1 MQYWG
6 LRAGCLYSPSTSS
19 FRLIPAMKTMDCENV
34 TVVLRCY
41 FGRRHLQSLNL
52 CYHQNC
58 HVMCNQQ
65 MLFKVPGFS
74 CYTLYCS
81 GLNLYTYLTW
91 SRCRL
96 SPFSTLPLQRTVE
109 SPGCYQSF
117 CSFLLHCSF
126 KSFSSYT
133 SLWPGYLSFWTLVSM
148 GEKLW
153 GYQTTKLKLLWQLQ
167 VKSTFYF
174 LAFANKELLT
184 LLSPRIGNER
194 VSVLFVV
201 VQLNFH
207 HTTLVIQR

>member
-6 LRAGCLYSPSTSS
+6 LRAGCLFSPSTSS
-19 FRLIPAMKTMDCENV
+19 FRLIPAMKAMDCENV

-117 CSFLLHCSF
+117 CYTAVFNPFLRIPHCGQVICLFELWYLWVKNCEVTKPLNWSFFDNF
-126 KSFSSYT
+126 K
-133 SLWPGYLSFWTLVSM
+133 
-148 GEKLW
+148 
-153 GYQTTKLKLLWQLQ
+153 
-167 VKSTFYF
+167 
-174 LAFANKELLT
+174 
-184 LLSPRIGNER
+184 
-194 VSVLFVV
+194 
-201 VQLNFH
+201 
-207 HTTLVIQR
+207 

>member
-65 MLFKVPGFS
+65 MLYKVPGFS

-81 GLNLYTYLTW
+81 GLNLYTYFTEVVVDYHLF
-91 SRCRL
+91 L
-96 SPFSTLPLQRTVE
+96 PF
-109 SPGCYQSF
+109 
-117 CSFLLHCSF
+117 HCSVQWKAQDVTNRF
-126 KSFSSYT
+126 VTLQF
-133 SLWPGYLSFWTLVSM
+133 LILFFVYLTM
-148 GEKLW
+148 
-153 GYQTTKLKLLWQLQ
+153 
-167 VKSTFYF
+167 
-174 LAFANKELLT
+174 A
-184 LLSPRIGNER
+184 R
-194 VSVLFVV
+194 LFVF
-201 VQLNFH
+201 LNFG
-207 HTTLVIQR
+207 ICG